1 MLRRKTA
8 AVKEAG
14 LGEEEQAEQLLT
26 EMTKN
31 KIKIKIKQPWP
42 FTGDLNSVHLL
53 VECCWWIRMFW
64 ETRFSGT
71 WNPIYTS
78 TTRYDCIPL
87 IKLIV
92 LNIGDKTLKKLLLRV
107 LLYVWRCLRKVETYE
122 NSFLPLVETEIKITA
137 TFSVPPTIKTKV
149 SDLQITQFI

>member
-31 KIKIKIKQPWP
+31 KIKIKIEQPWP
-42 FTGDLNSVHLL
+42 FPGDLNSVHLL
-53 VECCWWIRMFW
+53 VECCWWIKMFW

-78 TTRYDCIPL
+78 TTHYDCIPL

-107 LLYVWRCLRKVETYE
+107 LLYVWRCLR
-122 NSFLPLVETEIKITA
+122 VETEIKITA
-137 TFSVPPTIKTKV
+137 TFSVHPTIKTKV